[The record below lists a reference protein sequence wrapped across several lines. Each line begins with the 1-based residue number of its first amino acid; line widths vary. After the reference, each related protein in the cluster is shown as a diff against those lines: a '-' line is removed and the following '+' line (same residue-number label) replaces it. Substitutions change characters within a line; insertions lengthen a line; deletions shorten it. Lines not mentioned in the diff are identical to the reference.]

1 MSTDLSNELA
11 RIDQLVE
18 QNILETR
25 RERDET
31 LRDFGAAVRWLLL
44 VPVWTQALAHA
55 CEFPQGTD
63 PTSPIL
69 ERLREEGL
77 CQSREVSGLDLDVR
91 PFCEYWMPP
100 DLRQRELRRMQEETL
115 ADGQSLRDLSHKLGL
130 KLSAPEVREL
140 VPAPTRRWAQL
151 AVRGTEPKALVDEF
165 HARIEGLLGAASTP
179 NSPEAEEALIAE
191 AMSWVRTAQYLE
203 PIFGPMLGAV
213 ATAASRRIDFL
224 QIRREDERRLK
235 HYIPREEQ
243 LLAFLE
249 LWLAPVD
256 TSAWALHFV
265 GKAGVGKTMLVRH
278 LCTRII
284 SKEGGTWARVDFD
297 HLNPAYPTQAPWLL
311 IEQLAEQLFLQ
322 GGPGRFSRSL
332 NWFDRTRLMV
342 REIAGASARS
352 WQDIQRTPT
361 WQEMLRAFAGILH
374 ELDGPIFLLFDTC
387 EELAKLSSWDEPANV
402 AATFQ
407 LLEALHQL
415 VPQLRVLFFGR
426 RALASSGRD
435 WRLANPEPW
444 LPTRSFLRLHE
455 MQSFSQ
461 QEVELYFNQPRVNQR
476 PLTPE
481 LRMALLAKT
490 REDSWT
496 SAFRVA
502 VSFSA
507 TGVERFNP
515 FDVVLYTDWV
525 REDARVTPE
534 DLAVSGRDR
543 YVELRI
549 VERLDNADLV
559 KLLPMVAVL
568 GRFDEALLRD
578 TWTGAP
584 EAFEA
589 AFRELIRQDWVQL
602 DASHFQVDERLRRRL
617 EAHFRATKPAFLR
630 EASRRAA
637 ERIEQ
642 LTLEQP
648 VEGTAG
654 FHYVLGAR
662 LLRDA
667 PERAMSWWRGIE
679 QRAVG
684 SGGFL
689 ALGAVC
695 VALLADEAP
704 LASDSPASVRPFRAQ
719 VLATLAASR
728 VHQGRAFPD
737 DWMEVERSTDDIL
750 LRIRALLGQFI
761 AANASGS
768 AIPPARVRRLWDQAE
783 HWHLE
788 TWDEPLQAAWVGAL
802 EAIVEQVERDKPL
815 SQLSV
820 PLLSRTANWAATAN
834 ISPALAGFALATVA
848 RAFVLVRKKP
858 KEVAKCFLK
867 AIAQVRVGP
876 TKQQWLDWKAPEDMG
891 ARIRLEMVRSLYP
904 DVFSA
909 DQLLKSW
916 AEVDGEGI
924 VRQWGHLDPSGADQ
938 DRLCSAFLHLTSA
951 VQPPREPLG
960 QLEAMGWAA
969 RRSQFGTPA
978 CNAHWELPISSIAY
992 ARCLGEMGLLNTALD
1007 ALRKAVSLEQ
1017 KTAHTVNGAIQAGV
1031 VRLEILRRMRDPR
1044 EGMSLDEVLVNVPP
1058 AAPEHYFHQYAPP
1071 MARMGL
1077 EQPNLTGMLGVW
1089 AEHEHRLKPWLH
1101 HACWRALPVLDA
1113 ASARLAVT
1121 WAFEHPAPVEDPAE
1135 DFWALSLLLDTVEAA
1150 QLESQFGMAPVFT
1163 ARWTFDAWRWTK
1175 GLSTPQA
1182 LRLLLRAQ
1190 SLGLQ
1195 VSPQRIAKL
1204 IRKLGPRAA
1213 AQLAMDEGELL
1224 ALRLPGPGAQ
1234 LLATAVEWF
1243 WRSEDH
1249 EGFLLSSLTRIV
1261 ALLRLPHPNLE
1272 RLQGELH
1279 SSLEL
1284 LPLTSGLGSTA
1295 PFLSGGLVPASLPD
1309 QLLALADANADW
1321 RQILLRAAATQAAI
1335 QDLSDGSS
1343 LFERM
1348 ILNTPLIKRPLPTEI
1363 QALSE
1368 VLSKAQARSIPPPA
1382 SISPLAPMPQHQPA
1396 PPLRRSSLLVTARPS
1411 APRPEDAPVGGAGPV
1426 HVELNAI
1433 EGRLEPTVLYQHRAY
1448 ETMAWRLRPSLSTLP
1463 SFEQWTGGEAAF
1475 AVAPQVSGLCWE
1487 AIIATALRSQPL
1499 EQLSVD
1505 LRRVS
1510 ILSVPVSTLWVR
1522 PLQHVGVELGHA
1534 LSQRRLMQRWLDTAP
1549 QRTPRVLGRG
1559 EDLEPD
1565 ATAASVDLLYLRASA
1580 LPTASGPRMELTTS
1594 EHSEHR
1600 SLERQKLI
1608 SAEHLIAWMPKLRVC
1623 VLTGPQLLD
1632 TQRVESDRLRAAT
1645 ARGFAAELAASGQ
1658 LTAVLV
1664 IPSLPE
1670 ELEFEMNALVAQAF
1684 THPDWDQALVSVVRE
1699 VRTHVYRALGQTDDA
1714 WEVAMDCCLYMP
1726 PQAQLHS

>member
-1 MSTDLSNELA
+1 MSADVRQEMA
-11 RIDQLVE
+11 RLDKLVE
-18 QNILETR
+18 QNLLEAKK
-25 RERDET
+25 EQAEA
-31 LRDFGAAVRWLLL
+31 LRDFGDALRWLLL
-44 VPVWTQALAHA
+44 VPVWTEALAQA
-55 CEFPQGTD
+55 CGFPKAPGK
-63 PTSPIL
+63 PTGHSL
-69 ERLREEGL
+69 ERMCEEGL
-77 CQSREVSGLDLDVR
+77 CQSREVSGLDLDAR
-91 PFCEYWMPP
+91 AFREYWMPP
-100 DLRQRELRRMQEETL
+100 DLRQRELRRMQEEPL
-115 ADGQSLRDLSHKLGL
+115 ADGQSLRNLSHKLGL
-130 KLSAPEVREL
+130 KLSAPEVREQ

-151 AVRGTEPKALVDEF
+151 AVRGTEPKALADEF
-165 HARIEGLLGAASTP
+165 QARIEGLLGAGSTP
-179 NSPEAEEALIAE
+179 TSPEAEEALIAE

-243 LLAFLE
+243 LRAFQE
-249 LWLAPVD
+249 LRLAPVD

-278 LCTRII
+278 LCTQVI
-284 SKEGGTWARVDFD
+284 SRGGGTWARVDFD

-342 REIAGASARS
+342 REIAGASAQS
-352 WQDIQRTPT
+352 WQDIQRTPP
-361 WQEMLRAFAGILH
+361 WQEMLRAFAGVLH

-387 EELAKLSSWDEPANV
+387 EELAKLSSGDEPANV

-407 LLEALHQL
+407 LLEAIHQR

-435 WRLANPEPW
+435 WQLANPVPW

-461 QEVELYFNQPRVNQR
+461 QEAERYFDQPRVNQR
-476 PLTPE
+476 SLTPE
-481 LRMALLAKT
+481 LRTALLART
-490 REDSWT
+490 REAPWT

-507 TGVERFNP
+507 TDVERFNP
-515 FDVVLYTDWV
+515 FDVVLYTDWA
-525 REDARVTPE
+525 REGTRVTPE

-578 TWTGAP
+578 TWTSAP

-602 DASHFQVDERLRRRL
+602 EASHFQVDERLRRRL
-617 EAHFRATKPAFLR
+617 EAHFRATKPALLG

-637 ERIEQ
+637 ERIKRI
-642 LTLEQP
+642 TLEHP

-654 FHYVLGAR
+654 FLYILGAR

-667 PERAMSWWRGIE
+667 PERAMAWWRGIE

-684 SGGFL
+684 TGGFL

-704 LASDSPASVRPFRAQ
+704 LASDSPASVLPFRAQ

-728 VHQGRAFPD
+728 VHQGRASPD
-737 DWMEVERSTDDIL
+737 AWMEVERSTDDIL

-761 AANASGS
+761 AANASKVS
-768 AIPPARVRRLWDQAE
+768 VPSARVRRLWKQSE

-802 EAIVEQVERDKPL
+802 EAIVEQVERDQTLPL
-815 SQLSV
+815 LYV
-820 PLLSRTANWAATAN
+820 PHLSRTANWAATAN
-834 ISPALAGFALATVA
+834 ISPTLAGFALATVA
-848 RAFVLVRKKP
+848 RAFALVRKKP
-858 KEVAKCFLK
+858 KEAANCFLK

-904 DVFSA
+904 DVSSA

-924 VRQWGHLDPSGADQ
+924 VRQWGHLDPSIADQ
-938 DRLCSAFLHLTSA
+938 DRLCSAFLHLTCA
-951 VQPPREPLG
+951 VQPPREPLD

-969 RRSQFGTPA
+969 QRSRFGTPA
-978 CNAHWELPISSIAY
+978 CNAHWQLPLSSIAY

-1007 ALRKAVSLEQ
+1007 ALRKAVSREQ
-1017 KTAHTVNGAIQAGV
+1017 KTAHTVTGSIEAGTV
-1031 VRLEILRRMRDPR
+1031 HLEVLRRMRDFR
-1044 EGMSLDEVLVNVPP
+1044 RGMSLDELLMTSQRTEPESQF
-1058 AAPEHYFHQYAPP
+1058 AAFAC
-1071 MARMGL
+1071 MGL
-1077 EQPNLTGMLGVW
+1077 EQPYLTGMLGVW
-1089 AEHEHRLKPWLH
+1089 AQHKARLKRGFH

-1121 WAFEHPAPVEDPAE
+1121 WAFEHPAPEIEPAE

-1150 QLESQFGMAPVFT
+1150 LLESQFGMDPLFT
-1163 ARWTFDAWRWTK
+1163 AGWTFDAWRWTK

-1190 SLGLQ
+1190 ALGLQ
-1195 VSPQRIAKL
+1195 VSPRRISQL
-1204 IRKLGPRAA
+1204 IHKLGPRAA

-1249 EGFLLSSLTRIV
+1249 EGVLLSSLTRIV

-1295 PFLSGGLVPASLPD
+1295 PFLSGGLVPASLPE

-1321 RQILLRAAATQAAI
+1321 RQILLRAAATLVAI

-1348 ILNTPLIKRPLPTEI
+1348 ILANPLIKRPLPTEL

-1368 VLSKAQARSIPPPA
+1368 VLSRAQARAIPPPA
-1382 SISPLAPMPQHQPA
+1382 SKSPLAPMPPQQPA
-1396 PPLRRSSLLVTARPS
+1396 PPLRRSSLLITARPS
-1411 APRPEDAPVGGAGPV
+1411 GPRSEDAPVGGAGPV
-1426 HVELNAI
+1426 HVDLSSI
-1433 EGRLEPTVLYQHRAY
+1433 EGRLEPAVLYQHRAY

-1487 AIIATALRSQPL
+1487 AVVATALRSQPM

-1510 ILSVPVSTLWVR
+1510 VLGVPASTLWVR

-1534 LSQRRLMQRWLDTAP
+1534 LSQRRLIQRWLDTAP
-1549 QRTPRVLGRG
+1549 QRTPRVLGGG

-1565 ATAASVDLLYLRASA
+1565 ANAASVDLLYLRASA
-1580 LPTASGPRMELTTS
+1580 LPTASGPRMELTAS

-1600 SLERQKLI
+1600 SLEREKLF
-1608 SAEHLIAWMPKLRVC
+1608 SAEHLLAWMPKLRVC
-1623 VLTGPQLLD
+1623 VLAGPQLLD

-1645 ARGFAAELAASGQ
+1645 ARGFAAELVASGQ

-1670 ELEFEMNALVAQAF
+1670 GLEFEMNALVAQAF
-1684 THPDWDQALVSVVRE
+1684 THPDWASALVSVVRE
-1699 VRTHVYRALGQTDDA
+1699 MRTHVYRALGQTDDA
-1714 WEVAMDCCLYMP
+1714 WEVAMDCCLSIP
-1726 PQAQLHS
+1726 PQSQLHS

>member
-1 MSTDLSNELA
+1 MSTDLSKELA

-18 QNILETR
+18 QNILVTR
-25 RERDET
+25 KERDET
-31 LRDFGAAVRWLLL
+31 LRDFGAAVRWMLL

-63 PTSPIL
+63 PTAPIL
-69 ERLREEGL
+69 ERLREKGL
-77 CQSREVSGLDLDVR
+77 CQSREVPGLDLDAR
-91 PFCEYWMPP
+91 PFPEYWMPP
-100 DLRQRELRRMQEETL
+100 DLRQRELRRMQEEAL

-130 KLSAPEVREL
+130 KLSALEARQQ

-165 HARIEGLLGAASTP
+165 QARIEGLLGAGFTP
-179 NSPEAEEALIAE
+179 TSPEAEEALIAE
-191 AMSWVRTAQYLE
+191 AMSWVRTAQYME

-243 LLAFLE
+243 LRAFLE
-249 LWLAPVD
+249 LRLAPLN

-278 LCTRII
+278 LCTQI
-284 SKEGGTWARVDFD
+284 SSTEGGTWARVDFD

-322 GGPGRFSRSL
+322 GGPGRLSRNL

-352 WQDIQRTPT
+352 WQAIQRTPP

-387 EELAKLSSWDEPANV
+387 EELAKLSSGEEPANV
-402 AATFQ
+402 SATFQ
-407 LLEALHQL
+407 LLEALHQQ

-426 RALASSGRD
+426 RALASKGRN
-435 WRLANPEPW
+435 WRLANPTPW

-455 MQSFSQ
+455 MQSFTQ
-461 QEVELYFNQPRVNQR
+461 QEVERYFAQPREHQR

-481 LRMALLAKT
+481 LRTALLART
-490 REDSWT
+490 REDAWT

-502 VSFSA
+502 ESFSA

-515 FDVVLYTDWV
+515 FDVVLYTDWA
-525 REDARVTPE
+525 REDADVTPE
-534 DLAVSGRDR
+534 DLVASGRDR

-549 VERLDNADLV
+549 VGRLDNADLM
-559 KLLPMVAVL
+559 KLLPIVAVL

-589 AFRELIRQDWVQL
+589 AFQELIRQDWVQL
-602 DASHFQVDERLRRRL
+602 ETSHFQVDERLRRRL
-617 EAHFRATKPAFLR
+617 EAHFRTTKPAVLW
-630 EASRRAA
+630 EASRCAA
-637 ERIEQ
+637 DRIER
-642 LTLEQP
+642 LTIEQR
-648 VEGTAG
+648 VETTAG
-654 FHYVLGAR
+654 FLYILGAK

-667 PERAMSWWRGIE
+667 PERAIAWWRGIE
-679 QRAVG
+679 QRAIRT
-684 SGGFL
+684 GGFL
-689 ALGAVC
+689 FLREVC

-728 VHQGRAFPD
+728 SHWGRASPD
-737 DWMEVERSTDDIL
+737 DWMEVERSTDDTS
-750 LRIRALLGQFI
+750 LRIRALLGQLI
-761 AANASGS
+761 ASNASGLT
-768 AIPPARVRRLWDQAE
+768 IPPARVQRLWEQAD
-783 HWHLE
+783 HWQLE

-802 EAIVEQVERDKPL
+802 EAIIEQVERD
-815 SQLSV
+815 QARINLSV

-834 ISPALAGFALATVA
+834 IPSALAGFALATVA
-848 RAFVLVRKKP
+848 RAFVLLRKKP
-858 KEVAKCFLK
+858 KEAAKYFLK
-867 AIAQVRVGP
+867 AIAQVRVGQ
-876 TKQQWLDWKAPEDMG
+876 TRQQWMDWKAPDDIG

-904 DVFSA
+904 NVSSA
-909 DQLLKSW
+909 VQLLKNW
-916 AEVDGEGI
+916 AKVDGEGI
-924 VRQWGHLDPSGADQ
+924 VSQWGRLDPSIPDH

-951 VQPPREPLG
+951 LHPPHEQLS
-960 QLEAMGWAA
+960 QLEAMGWTAQ
-969 RRSQFGTPA
+969 RSQFGTPA
-978 CNAHWELPISSIAY
+978 CNAHWELPISSITY
-992 ARCLGEMGLLNTALD
+992 SRCLGEMGLLNTALD
-1007 ALRKAVSLEQ
+1007 ALRESVAREQ
-1017 KTAHTVNGAIQAGV
+1017 QVAHTVTGAIEADT
-1031 VRLEILRRMRDPR
+1031 VRLEVLRRMRDFR
-1044 EGMSLDEVLVNVPP
+1044 RRMSRDKLLRTGPLSESESRF
-1058 AAPEHYFHQYAPP
+1058 AQYDSAF
-1071 MARMGL
+1071 AYIGL
-1077 EQPNLTGMLGVW
+1077 EQPYLTGMLGEW
-1089 AEHEHRLKPWLH
+1089 TQHEAQLTRGFH

-1121 WAFEHPAPVEDPAE
+1121 WAVEHPAPVEDSAK
-1135 DFWALSLLLDTVEAA
+1135 DFGALSLLLDSVEAA
-1150 QLESQFGMAPVFT
+1150 LIESQFGMDPLVT
-1163 ARWTFDAWRWTK
+1163 TQWTFDAWRWTK
-1175 GLSTPQA
+1175 GFSTPQA

-1190 SLGLQ
+1190 ALGLQ
-1195 VSPQRIAKL
+1195 VPPRRTAQL
-1204 IRKLGPRAA
+1204 IHKLGPRAA

-1243 WRSEDH
+1243 WQSEDR
-1249 EGFLLSSLTRIV
+1249 ESFFLSSLTRIMT
-1261 ALLRLPHPNLE
+1261 LLRLPHPNLN
-1272 RLQGELH
+1272 RIQKELH
-1279 SSLEL
+1279 SSLDL

-1295 PFLSGGLVPASLPD
+1295 PFLSDGLVPAPLLE

-1321 RQILLRAAATQAAI
+1321 RQILLRAAAVQAAI

-1348 ILNTPLIKRPLPTEI
+1348 ILGDPLVKRPLPTEL

-1368 VLSKAQARSIPPPA
+1368 VLSRAKARSISPPV
-1382 SISPLAPMPQHQPA
+1382 SMNPLAPMPPHQPA
-1396 PPLRRSSLLVTARPS
+1396 PPLRRLPLLITARHS
-1411 APRPEDAPVGGAGPV
+1411 GPRSEDAPIGGAGPV
-1426 HVELNAI
+1426 HVELKAN

-1448 ETMAWRLRPSLSTLP
+1448 ETMAWRLRPLLSTLP
-1463 SFEQWTGGEAAF
+1463 SFEQWTGGEATI
-1475 AVAPQVSGLCWE
+1475 AVATQVSGLCWE
-1487 AIIATALRSQPL
+1487 AVIATALRSQPL

-1505 LRRVS
+1505 LHRVS
-1510 ILSVPVSTLWVR
+1510 VLRMPASTLWVR

-1549 QRTPRVLGRG
+1549 QRTPRVLGGG
-1559 EDLEPD
+1559 EDLAPE
-1565 ATAASVDLLYLRASA
+1565 ATTASVDLLYLRASA

-1600 SLERQKLI
+1600 SLERQKLL
-1608 SAEHLIAWMPKLRVC
+1608 STEHLLAWMPNLRVC
-1623 VLTGPQLLD
+1623 VLSGPQLLD

-1670 ELEFEMNALVAQAF
+1670 GLEFEVNALVAQAF
-1684 THPDWDQALVSVVRE
+1684 THPEWANALVSAVRE
-1699 VRTHVYRALGQTDDA
+1699 IRTHVYRALHQTDDA

-1726 PQAQLHS
+1726 PQSQLHS